1 MTTKN
6 STKADA
12 TTTKV
17 VTLDK
22 ERVPEIFATEDSEWF
37 VTKRA
42 EVEAYITE
50 LQEVAGTLRKNFDRL
65 LEMAKGRGFA
75 TEVAPL
81 RKPREKGDP
90 ADPFNFL

>member
-1 MTTKN
+1 MTTNK
-6 STKADA
+6 STKSV
-12 TTTKV
+12 TTSKV
-17 VTLDK
+17 VTIDK
-22 ERVPEIFATEDSEWF
+22 EQLPEVFANKDSEFF

-42 EVEAYITE
+42 EVDAYISE
-50 LQEVAGTLRKNFDRL
+50 LQESAGTLRKNFDRL
-65 LEMAKGRGFA
+65 LEMAKGQGFA